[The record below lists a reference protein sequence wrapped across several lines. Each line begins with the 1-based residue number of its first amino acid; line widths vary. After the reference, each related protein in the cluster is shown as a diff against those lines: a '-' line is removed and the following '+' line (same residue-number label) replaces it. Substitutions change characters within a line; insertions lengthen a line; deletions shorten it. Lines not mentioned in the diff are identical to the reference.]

1 MGTCT
6 RCGHKCG
13 FFDDNVIISVSVL
26 GQVLGIDKAHGH
38 LRVSGIKVANLSNLA
53 NLEVLKG
60 MWSNEVAEAHQ
71 IDNMKI
77 L

>member
-1 MGTCT
+1 M
-6 RCGHKCG
+6 
-13 FFDDNVIISVSVL
+13 IYVSVL
-26 GQVLGIDKAHGH
+26 GQVLGIDKAHGN

-71 IDNMKI
+71 IDNLKI